1 MKYFD
6 EFFQRTTVRMGS
18 VSKWALVFVVAFCLS
33 SLSLA
38 QDEDAET
45 DEDEEEEEE
54 DMPVV
59 VATGSNVAETL
70 GEIAGQIVI
79 LDEAEIRASGE
90 QTLERVLRQLPQNL
104 NPTTERFGSDLN
116 NVTNFGASSTVNLRG
131 LGSESTLVLVDG
143 KRVGHHGILGGVTD
157 VSSIP
162 LNQVERIEIV
172 LDGASAIYGPD
183 AVGGVVN
190 IIMKKQYE
198 GMEVTADYNSPTQA
212 GYNESRFGVNFS
224 EQIGAMNIRA
234 SFQKSTHTGLDA
246 SDREDIT
253 IFQQS
258 LFPGPILDVRFCCLS
273 DGTALPIA
281 YRVDLGSW
289 RGPEIVTV
297 PRFNDLAD
305 NFKETGIPLTHA
317 LLPDDFDAAT
327 SINDINTWRTAPPN
341 WGADTQEGYTVLPD
355 VNRESVTFGAYWE
368 LDEYWTVE
376 GQIRQET
383 RDVLNNR
390 GYIAFTGETLAAN
403 NPNNPFDRAIHLRGQ
418 RRDYA
423 QPYTE
428 TEAVQLDFN
437 IEVRGRIN
445 DRITVEANL
454 GQSSDD
460 STTWRHFD
468 LDRAGLRAGMNS
480 DGETPQTQFL
490 FGETQES
497 CLAKGGTFGFGLC
510 RVSVPPPP
518 AVDPFGDISGFISD
532 EPLVA
537 TGLNRQFRLEGL
549 IRSVLYELPGGT
561 VRAVLGVSRQTLTLE
576 SSTEFQIGAV
586 DASPISDISQ
596 FNTEAERTNSAI
608 FAEGVVPFI
617 GSANEQPWAQR
628 LTMSLSLR
636 HDSYDD
642 PNVTY
647 VNPIE
652 GNVSP
657 DDLPDPGAESSWGI
671 GMVWVPH
678 EMVEVK
684 YNFQTAFVAPQLNQ
698 LLRQSAM
705 GPSPPF
711 RGLFLQQP
719 DGNLQQ
725 VGITIIEGGNPDL
738 LSETADTQSLG
749 VTVMPDFVPNLT
761 LNATFSDVQYFN
773 RINRLANFIVDPNN
787 LPSDVTYIPETDE
800 YVQERRWINVS
811 SVDRNG
817 VDFSARWTK
826 STDYFGEFDVRARHS
841 VINSYDYVIDP
852 EDPMNNAVISVVG
865 EAEGTTA
872 VGVVAKSST
881 NLNVGWYF
889 MGVEFNFD
897 YSTRSSTKTIFS
909 GVSREY
915 TPPNLVDLSLTYHI
929 IPDGFL
935 EMPAFLEGG
944 RVSVVVNN
952 AFDEYGVTD
961 IRNEAGEKLLPSS
974 PDASPLY
981 GRVFNFSVFFPLGR
995 R

>member
-1 MKYFD
+1 MNYFD
-6 EFFQRTTVRMGS
+6 EFFQQTTVR
-18 VSKWALVFVVAFCLS
+18 VRALTKWTLVFVVAFCLS

-38 QDEDAET
+38 QDDDAEAA

-54 DMPVV
+54 DMATV
-59 VATGSNVAETL
+59 VATGSRVAETL
-70 GEIAGQIVI
+70 GEVAGQIVI
-79 LDEAEIRASGE
+79 IDEEDIRATGE

-116 NVTNFGASSTVNLRG
+116 NVTNFSASSTVNLRG

-172 LDGASAIYGPD
+172 LDGASAIYGSD

-190 IIMKKQYE
+190 VITKKNYE
-198 GMEVTADYNSPTQA
+198 AIEITADYNSPTTA

-224 EQIGAMNIRA
+224 QQVMAMNIRA

-246 SDREDIT
+246 ADREDVT
-253 IFQQS
+253 IFEQA
-258 LFPGPILDVRFCCLS
+258 LFPGPLLDVRFCCLS

-281 YRVDLGSW
+281 YRVDLGSFF
-289 RGPEIVTV
+289 GPEVVTV
-297 PRFNDLAD
+297 PVYNGLSDAV
-305 NFKETGIPLTHA
+305 KETAVALTHA
-317 LLPDDFDAAT
+317 TLPQDFDADY
-327 SINDINTWRTAPPN
+327 DIDDIQTWRRPI
-341 WGADTQEGYTVLPD
+341 WGKETQEGYTILPD
-355 VNRESVTFGAYWE
+355 VNRESVTFGAFWE
-368 LDEYWTVE
+368 LDEYWSVE

-390 GYIAFTGETLAAN
+390 GFIAFTGETLSGN
-403 NPNNPFDRAIHLRGQ
+403 NPNNPFDRSIHIRGQ
-418 RRDYA
+418 RRDLP

-437 IEVRGRIN
+437 IEVRGN
-445 DRITVEANL
+445 ITDNISVEANL

-460 STTWRHFD
+460 STTYRHFE
-468 LDRAGLRAGMNS
+468 LDRASLRAGMNS

-490 FGETQES
+490 FGETQAS
-497 CLAKGGTFGFGLC
+497 CVAKGGTFGFGLC

-518 AVDPFGDISGFISD
+518 AANPWEDISAYIAD
-532 EPLVA
+532 QPLLA
-537 TGLNRQFRLEGL
+537 TGLNRLFRIEGL
-549 IRSVLYELPGGT
+549 VRTTLFEVPGGD
-561 VRAVLGVSRQTLTLE
+561 VRAIFGATRQTLTLE

-586 DASPISDISQ
+586 DQSPVGDVSE

-608 FAEGVVPFI
+608 FAEGMLPLISSENAQEF
-617 GSANEQPWAQR
+617 AQR
-628 LTMSLSLR
+628 LILSVSLR
-636 HDSYDD
+636 NDTFEE

-647 VNPIE
+647 VNPNDE
-652 GNVSP
+652 DTSP
-657 DDLPDPGAESSWGI
+657 AGLPDPGSETTWGL
-671 GMVWVPH
+671 GMVWVPMD
-678 EMVEVK
+678 MVEVK

-719 DGNLQQ
+719 DGSLQQ

-738 LSETADTQSLG
+738 LSETADTQSVG
-749 VTVMPDFVPNLT
+749 VTVRPDAIPNLSI
-761 LNATFSDVQYFN
+761 NATWSDVQYHD

-817 VDFSARWTK
+817 IDLWARWTP
-826 STDYFGEFDVRARHS
+826 STDYGDFDMRVRHS
-841 VINSYDYVIDP
+841 IINSYEYIIDP
-852 EDPMNNAVISVVG
+852 EDPEANAVISVVG
-865 EAEGTTA
+865 ETEGSTA
-872 VGVVAKSST
+872 IGVVSKTSS
-881 NLNVGWYF
+881 NLNLGWYF
-889 MGVEFNFD
+889 RGIELNFD
-897 YSTRSSTKTIFS
+897 LSLRSSTKAIFT
-909 GVSREY
+909 GVTREY
-915 TPPNLVDLSLTYHI
+915 TPPDLADLSLTYHI

-935 EMPAFLEGG
+935 EVPQLLVGG
-944 RVSVVVNN
+944 RVTFVVNN
-952 AFDEYGVTD
+952 VFDNYGVTD
-961 IRNEAGEKLLPSS
+961 IRNDAGEKLQPTS

-981 GRVFNFSVFFPLGR
+981 GRVFNVSVFFPL
-995 R
+995 

>member
-6 EFFQRTTVRMGS
+6 EFFQKTSARMGS
-18 VSKWALVFVVAFCLS
+18 LTKWTLVFVVAFCLS

-38 QDEDAET
+38 QDEDTETT

-54 DMPVV
+54 DMPTV
-59 VATGSNVAETL
+59 VATGSRVAETL

-79 LDEAEIRASGE
+79 LDEEEIRASGE

-116 NVTNFGASSTVNLRG
+116 NVTNFSASSTVNLRG

-143 KRVGHHGILGGVTD
+143 KRVGHHGILGGVSD

-198 GMEVTADYNSPTQA
+198 GMEVTADFNSPTTA

-258 LFPGPILDVRFCCLS
+258 LFPGPRLDVRFCCLS

-289 RGPEIVTV
+289 QGPEVVTV
-297 PRFNDLAD
+297 ERYNGLAD
-305 NFKETGIPLTHA
+305 NFKETGVPLTHA
-317 LLPDDFDAAT
+317 TLPDDFT
-327 SINDINTWRTAPPN
+327 GTTNINTISTWRQPI
-341 WGADTQEGYTVLPD
+341 WGAETQEGYTVLPD
-355 VNRESVTFGAYWE
+355 VNRESVTFGTYWE
-368 LDEYWTVE
+368 LDDYWAVE
-376 GQIRQET
+376 AQIRQET

-418 RRDYA
+418 RRDYE
-423 QPYTE
+423 QPFTE
-428 TEAVQLDFN
+428 TEAVQRDFN
-437 IEVRGRIN
+437 IDIRGRIN
-445 DRITVEANL
+445 DRLTVEANL

-460 STTWRHFD
+460 STTWRHFE

-497 CLAKGGTFGFGLC
+497 CVAKGGTFGFGLC

-518 AVDPFGDISGFISD
+518 AVDPFGDISAFIAD

-537 TGLNRQFRLEGL
+537 TGLNRQFRIEGL
-549 IRSVLYELPGGT
+549 VRATLYELPGGT
-561 VRAVLGVSRQTLTLE
+561 VRAILGLSRQTLTLE
-576 SSTEFQIGAV
+576 SSAEFQIGAV
-586 DASPISDISQ
+586 DASPIGDVSQ

-608 FAEGVVPFI
+608 FAEGVIPLI

-628 LTMSLSLR
+628 LTMSVSLR
-636 HDSYDD
+636 NDSYDD
-642 PNVTY
+642 PKVTY
-647 VNPIE
+647 VNPNE
-652 GNVSP
+652 GNTSP
-657 DDLPDPGAESSWGI
+657 TGLPDPGSESTWGL

-684 YNFQTAFVAPQLNQ
+684 YNLQTAFVAPQLNQ
-698 LLRQSAM
+698 LLRESAR

-719 DGNLQQ
+719 NGNLQQ
-725 VGITIIEGGNPDL
+725 VGITIVEGGNPDL

-749 VTVMPDFVPNLT
+749 ITVMPEFVPNLT
-761 LNATFSDVQYFN
+761 LNATFSDVQYHN

-817 VDFSARWTK
+817 FDLTARWTA
-826 STDYFGEFDVRARHS
+826 STDFGEIDVRARHS
-841 VINSYDYVIDP
+841 VINAYDYVIDP
-852 EDPMNNAVISVVG
+852 DDPMNSEVISVVG
-865 EAEGTTA
+865 EAEGSTA
-872 VGVVAKSST
+872 VGVVSKNSS

-889 MGVEFNFD
+889 LGVEFNFD
-897 YSTRSSTKTIFS
+897 YSIRSSTKTIFG
-909 GVSREY
+909 GVTREY
-915 TPPNLVDLSLTYHI
+915 SPPKLIDLSVTYHI

-944 RVSVVVNN
+944 RVTVVANN
-952 AFDEYGVTD
+952 LFDKYGVTD
-961 IRNEAGEKLLPSS
+961 IRNEAGDKLQPSS

-981 GRVFNFSVFFPLGR
+981 GRVINVSVFFPLGKGR
-995 R
+995 